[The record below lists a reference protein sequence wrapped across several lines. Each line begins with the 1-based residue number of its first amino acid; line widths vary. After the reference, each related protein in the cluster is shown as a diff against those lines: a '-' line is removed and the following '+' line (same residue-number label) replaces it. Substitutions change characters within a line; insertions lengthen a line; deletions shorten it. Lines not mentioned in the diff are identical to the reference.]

1 MADVLHSPELANE
14 PSDFGGLRPGT
25 RLGRYELLVP
35 IARGGMARVWA
46 ARQHGQRG
54 FQKLVAIKTIL
65 PHLAEEPEFERMFL
79 DEARIASGVHHPNV
93 CEIYEL
99 GDDQRTL
106 YLAMEWVSGDSLSR
120 LLRANGKT
128 EALDARVVAR
138 IVADACAGVHA
149 AHELTDDD
157 GRVLNVVHRDLSPH
171 NVLLTADGVAKVCDF
186 GVAKALGQL
195 HEQTSAGQLKGKIS
209 YMAPEQV
216 TGAAVDRR
224 SDVFSLGCLLYEAT
238 TGVRPFKGEQDHM
251 IMHAILNGEL
261 APPTSFIRSYPPDL
275 ERIVLRALAHQPI
288 LRYPTAERMRF
299 ALEEFLTKGQLV
311 TQSNVAQA
319 VRTRLGEQ
327 LERRKERI
335 KQASS
340 LAEQTGWD
348 PANAGS
354 TRDAVGHRS
363 GVQTSRP
370 FNATMQGPGAGFAG
384 PPSVAPPTVAPPTPQ
399 VAPPA
404 PRAGASA
411 PSIPPSSGGSIPTVA
426 LDSPPFSLP
435 ASSATMPHA
444 HGSRAPQAASNFG
457 APVATTLPIGPG
469 GIISPLHAAAY
480 PPPVG
485 ASPAAPPMGGP
496 PPLGVQP
503 PAHPPPMGG
512 PSHPPPMG
520 GPSHPPPMGG
530 PSHPPPMG
538 GPSHPPPMGGPS
550 RPPPMGGPSH
560 PPPMPSPEGWPA
572 DHSRPGHPR
581 DWSMSGHGVA
591 PPPEG
596 WPADHSRPGHPRDWS
611 MSGHGVLA
619 PPHTIPP
626 ASGSAASNP
635 FGNTAIYD
643 VSNGLPSLENGLPS
657 LESPAE
663 PQPPQAGAGQYALA
677 AFVGLLFA
685 VLIGGGGF
693 FLWYTRTTTAQIEDA
708 PPPPSA
714 TTPAAGASAAP
725 TAPPVAPPEASA
737 EIALRATP
745 HDAVLLVDGKE
756 LPPETRSIPR
766 PPAGQTVALSARAKG
781 YADVTVQI
789 DSLTTAPLELVL
801 SPLEGE
807 APATP
812 ETPPAD
818 PGPAAD
824 PSPAAAPASSSAKPP
839 SKPRPR
845 EPSTLPDNPY

>member
-261 APPTSFIRSYPPDL
+261 TPPTSFLRSYPPDL

-319 VRTRLGEQ
+319 VRARLGEQ

-363 GVQTSRP
+363 GVQASRP
-370 FNATMQGPGAGFAG
+370 FNATTQGPGAAFAG
-384 PPSVAPPTVAPPTPQ
+384 PPSVVPPTVAPPTPQ
-399 VAPPA
+399 LAPPA
-404 PRAGASA
+404 PGGGGYA

-426 LDSPPFSLP
+426 LESPAHSLP
-435 ASSATMPHA
+435 ASSVTVPHA
-444 HGSRAPQAASNFG
+444 HVGHAPQVASNPE
-457 APVATTLPIGPG
+457 ARLMTLPIGPG
-469 GIISPLHAAAY
+469 GMISPLHA
-480 PPPVG
+480 
-485 ASPAAPPMGGP
+485 S
-496 PPLGVQP
+496 
-503 PAHPPPMGG
+503 AHPPPMGG

-538 GPSHPPPMGGPS
+538 GPSHPPPMGGV
-550 RPPPMGGPSH
+550 
-560 PPPMPSPEGWPA
+560 PEGWPA

-581 DWSMSGHGVA
+581 EWSTSGHGVA
-591 PPPEG
+591 PPLEG
-596 WPADHSRPGHPRDWS
+596 WPADHSRPGHPREWS
-611 MSGHGVLA
+611 MSGHGVALA
-619 PPHTIPP
+619 SPHTVPP

-643 VSNGLPSLENGLPS
+643 VSNGLPPLEP
-657 LESPAE
+657 PVE

-693 FLWYTRTTTAQIEDA
+693 FLWYTRTTTALIEDA
-708 PPPPSA
+708 PSPPAA
-714 TTPAAGASAAP
+714 TTPAASASAAP
-725 TAPPVAPPEASA
+725 TAPPAAPPEASP
-737 EIALRATP
+737 EIALRTTP
-745 HDAVLLVDGKE
+745 ADAILLVDGKE
-756 LPPETRSIPR
+756 LPPEARSIPR
-766 PPAGQTVALSARAKG
+766 PPAGQTVAVSARAKG
-781 YADVTVQI
+781 HEDVTVQI
-789 DSLTTAPLELVL
+789 DSL
-801 SPLEGE
+801 
-807 APATP
+807 
-812 ETPPAD
+812 
-818 PGPAAD
+818 
-824 PSPAAAPASSSAKPP
+824 
-839 SKPRPR
+839 
-845 EPSTLPDNPY
+845 